1 MRAMEKNFRP
11 LSGKVN
17 MVNKGGKINSEPI
30 CDEVNAGQTNRTTQ
44 LDQFTLISPYFLC
57 EIRDHP
63 MHTLGRKKHM
73 LFGNAQALSDT
84 RTVLKLRY

>member
-17 MVNKGGKINSEPI
+17 MINKGGGEINSEPI

-44 LDQFTLISPYFLC
+44 LDQFTLISP
-57 EIRDHP
+57 
-63 MHTLGRKKHM
+63 
-73 LFGNAQALSDT
+73 
-84 RTVLKLRY
+84 